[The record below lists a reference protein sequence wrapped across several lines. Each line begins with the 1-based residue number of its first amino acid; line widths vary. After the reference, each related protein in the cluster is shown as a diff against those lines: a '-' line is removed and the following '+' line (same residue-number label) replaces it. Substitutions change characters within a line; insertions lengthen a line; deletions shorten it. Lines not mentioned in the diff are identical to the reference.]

1 MTFIDFHIFQT
12 VGPSNINRD
21 DTGAP
26 KTAVFGGVRRARVS
40 SQSWKRA
47 IRTYFNS
54 RLDASDIGYR
64 TRRIVEL
71 VAAELAGSGFE
82 LAKAEELAAKAVT
95 ATGIVVKA
103 PKKKAKKDAAAAES
117 DGAATSDYLVFVS
130 AGQVRRLAEC
140 AAAAA
145 RAGGEVSKAEAKA
158 AFKADASFDVAL
170 FGRMVADD
178 KDLNVDAAVQVAHA
192 LSVQAVEDS
201 EFDYFTAVD
210 DLQERDNQSGAAM
223 IGSVEFNSS
232 TLYRYATLGVDQLLH
247 NLGDPAA
254 AARAASAFAE
264 AFVRSM
270 PTGKQNTFA
279 NRTLPDAVV
288 VVVRDDQP
296 VNLVGAFELPVRA
309 GEESSTV
316 VAAAQALTEFHGEI
330 VDAYGSPKVGWVTGR
345 ATATEHLSAFGPI
358 VALKDLVAGV
368 EDVVAVLTAES
379 DAA

>member
-1 MTFIDFHIFQT
+1 MTFIDFHIIQT

-26 KTAVFGGVRRARVS
+26 KTAIFGGARRARVS

-47 IRTYFNS
+47 ARTHFNS

-82 LAKAEELAAKAVT
+82 PAEAEELAVKAVT

-103 PKKKAKKDAAAAES
+103 PKKKGKKDAAAAES

-192 LSVQAVEDS
+192 LSVQEVEP
-201 EFDYFTAVD
+201 EFDYFTALD
-210 DLQERDNQSGAAM
+210 DLKERDNESGAAM
-223 IGSVEFNSS
+223 IKGTEFNSS
-232 TLYRYATLGVDQLLH
+232 TLYRYATLSVDQLLH
-247 NLGDPAA
+247 NLGDPGA

-270 PTGKQNTFA
+270 PTGKQNSFA

-288 VVVRDDQP
+288 AVVRDDQP
-296 VNLVGAFELPVRA
+296 VNLVGAFEQPIRTSA
-309 GEESSTV
+309 DASTV
-316 VAAAQALTEFHGEI
+316 VAAAQALTEFHGEV

-345 ATATEHLSAFGPI
+345 ATTTEHLSAFGPI

>member
-1 MTFIDFHIFQT
+1 MTFIDFHIFHT

-26 KTAVFGGVRRARVS
+26 KTAFFGGVRRARVS

-47 IRTYFNS
+47 TRSYFNS
-54 RLDASDIGYR
+54 RLEASDIGYR
-64 TRRIVEL
+64 TRRIVDL
-71 VAAELAGSGFE
+71 VTAELARLGFE
-82 LAKAEELAAKAVT
+82 ATEADDLATKAVT
-95 ATGIVVKA
+95 ATGIAVKA
-103 PKKKAKKDAAAAES
+103 PRKKAKKDTAEAEP
-117 DGAATSDYLVFVS
+117 DAPAQSDYLVFVS
-130 AGQVRRLAEC
+130 AGQIRRLATS

-145 RAGGEVSKAEAKA
+145 RAGSEVSKAEAKA
-158 AFKADASFDVAL
+158 AFKADASFDVSL

-192 LSVQAVEDS
+192 LSVQAVEDT

-223 IGSVEFNSS
+223 IGAVEFNSS
-232 TLYRYATLGVDQLLH
+232 TLYRYATLNVDQLVH

-254 AARAASAFAE
+254 AARAAAAFTE

-270 PTGKQNTFA
+270 PSGKQNTFA

-296 VNLVGAFELPVRA
+296 VNLVGAFEQPIQTSA
-309 GEESSTV
+309 DASTV
-316 VAAAQALTEFHGEI
+316 VTAAQALTEFHGEI
-330 VDAYGSPKVGWVTGR
+330 VDAYGAPKVGWVTGR
-345 ATATEHLSAFGPI
+345 ASATEHLSVFGPT
-358 VALKDLVAGV
+358 VSLKDLVAGV
-368 EDVVAVLTAES
+368 ENAVAEETAES